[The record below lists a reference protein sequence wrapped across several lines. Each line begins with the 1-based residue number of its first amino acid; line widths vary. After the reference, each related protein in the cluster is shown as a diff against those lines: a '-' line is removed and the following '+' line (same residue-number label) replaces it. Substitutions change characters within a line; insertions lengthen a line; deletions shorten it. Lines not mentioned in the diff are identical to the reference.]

1 MELDEHRVMTADDT
15 VAVLA
20 LDNALKDISA
30 IDPRLEQ
37 VVECRIFAGLTI
49 AETAEALD
57 MAVRTVERDWHRAR
71 GYLMRAMEPD
81 AR

>member
-1 MELDEHRVMTADDT
+1 MELDEQRVMAADDT

-37 VVECRIFAGLTI
+37 IIECRFFAGLTI

-57 MAVRTVERDWHRAR
+57 MAVRTVERDWQRAR